1 MPAPTPLRCLKSGCD
16 FVTPQCPTWD
26 PMMEL
31 LRMHVNLEH
40 PSETPPAPAAG
51 AGASAKM
58 EKIRRPTLNEESTET
73 DWNFFVSKWTRYKR
87 SAKLRGEDLVDQL
100 WACMSEGLERQC
112 HDHGAS
118 VDTTTEEQLLELMKA
133 MSIRG
138 VNKLCNVVEF
148 LNLKQKENETI
159 QKFISRVRGQALT
172 CDFKIKSKC
181 SKVGCSQQTECSYA
195 DKLSAHIIVR
205 GLYDPDIQ
213 EDVLKLAA
221 TTEDELDLKKVT
233 EVVLA
238 QETGN
243 RSRKLL
249 NDEDMGLHNLSQH
262 KKQKQNR
269 QADARVLNESCAHCG
284 EFGHGYSASVEV
296 RKALCPAFGK
306 QCEKC
311 NFNNH
316 YTSLC
321 KKQRGGK
328 ANALDL
334 EDRSSKA
341 SSGSESENEIGA
353 FGFFNTLKTKGEA
366 SSSPPPSSV
375 ESDHY
380 DADSDRSSVSPNTER
395 DEFGWFYMSTKSP
408 LAKISNK
415 TTDPL
420 PHYEMNESGKWKVKP
435 AKPHPKITVNVEIC
449 QDGYNQIGAAVP
461 QSSHPH
467 SVTCSSLPDTGSQI
481 VVAGPDLLKK
491 LNVSKHE
498 LFKVS
503 TNVKMVDCKR
513 LQLIGGLM
521 ITISA
526 MGSDGKQRIS
536 KHMCYIGEK
545 IETLFLSKD
554 ACVNLG
560 IIPKTF
566 PSIEYEATTLQHVLH
581 QPSSQQMM
589 GTPRTQWKEIDTVA
603 DTLKK
608 LSLMNPPDP
617 APWGES

>member
-58 EKIRRPTLNEESTET
+58 EKIRRPTLEENISET
-73 DWNFFVSKWTRYKR
+73 DWNFFESKWTRYKR
-87 SAKLRGEDLVDQL
+87 SAKLVGEDLVDQL

-118 VDTTTEEQLLELMKA
+118 VDTTTEEQLLGLMKA

-148 LNLKQKENETI
+148 LNLKQNENETI

-181 SKVGCSQQTECSYA
+181 SKVGCSQETENSYA
-195 DKLSAHIIVR
+195 DKLSAFIIVR
-205 GLYDPDIQ
+205 GLYDLDIQ

-238 QETGN
+238 QEMGS
-243 RSRKLL
+243 RSRRLL
-249 NDEDMGLHNLSQH
+249 NDENMGLNKLSQY
-262 KKQKQNR
+262 KKQNKNR
-269 QADARVLNESCAHCG
+269 QADARVLNERCAHCG
-284 EFGHGYSASVEV
+284 EFGHGHSASAEV
-296 RKALCPAFGK
+296 REALCPAFGK
-306 QCEKC
+306 QCAKC
-311 NFNNH
+311 KFNNH

-321 KKQRGGK
+321 KKQRGRK

-341 SSGSESENEIGA
+341 SSGSESENELGA
-353 FGFFNTLKTKGEA
+353 FGFFNTLKTKGKA
-366 SSSPPPSSV
+366 SSSSPPSV

-395 DEFGWFYMSTKSP
+395 DEFGWFCMSMEPPSTKSYSKNKQ
-408 LAKISNK
+408 KI
-415 TTDPL
+415 
-420 PHYEMNESGKWKVKP
+420 GKFKYVKKY
-435 AKPHPKITVNVEIC
+435 AT
-449 QDGYNQIGAAVP
+449 
-461 QSSHPH
+461 
-467 SVTCSSLPDTGSQI
+467 
-481 VVAGPDLLKK
+481 
-491 LNVSKHE
+491 
-498 LFKVS
+498 
-503 TNVKMVDCKR
+503 
-513 LQLIGGLM
+513 
-521 ITISA
+521 SA
-526 MGSDGKQRIS
+526 
-536 KHMCYIGEK
+536 
-545 IETLFLSKD
+545 
-554 ACVNLG
+554 
-560 IIPKTF
+560 P
-566 PSIEYEATTLQHVLH
+566 QHVLH
-581 QPSSQQMM
+581 QPSSQQMK
-589 GTPRTQWKEIDTVA
+589 GTPGTQWKEIDTVA

-608 LSLMNPPDP
+608 LSLMNSIHQTQLH
-617 APWGES
+617 GGRVNRI